1 MTNYNDRYGFDL
13 LSIFMIFIS
22 LILNVF
28 PITRIFSFILLILS
42 FYRAFCKM
50 YYKRRQEYNVFYT
63 YCNKFLALFKKSLPA
78 NIPNFHFGN
87 LYPLVESAKNSLNEK
102 RNYKITKCPK
112 CHQKLRLPRGK
123 GKIVVT
129 CRRCS
134 NKFDFKT

>member
-42 FYRAFCKM
+42 FYRAFSKK

-63 YCNKFLALFKKSLPA
+63 YTNKLLNKFG
-78 NIPNFHFGN
+78 NFHFGN

>member
-42 FYRAFCKM
+42 FYRAFSKK

-112 CHQKLRLPRGK
+112 CDQKLRLPRGK